1 MTGKSGMQKSK
12 AITTDLAPSTGPAAA
27 NTQTASTS
35 RTAALHRARR
45 LFGFVPSL
53 LLKIARSPAAANAYL
68 AAMEALQHGALTEAE
83 QHVVML
89 AVSAANESRYC
100 MVAHSEFAQAAM
112 VTTPDLDSVTA
123 LEAPSDMR
131 LKALTKVTWRVIEKR
146 GWLDDSDMNEFEQ
159 IGIERNQIYEIIA
172 FIAVKTISNYIHH
185 IALTQFEGSDE

>member
-12 AITTDLAPSTGPAAA
+12 AMTTDLAPSTGPAAA

-35 RTAALHRARR
+35 RTAVLHRARR

-53 LLKIARSPAAANAYL
+53 LLEMARSPAAANAYL

>member
-1 MTGKSGMQKSK
+1 M
-12 AITTDLAPSTGPAAA
+12 TTDLAPSTGPAAA

-35 RTAALHRARR
+35 RTAVLHRARR

-53 LLKIARSPAAANAYL
+53 LLEMARSPAAANAYL

-123 LEAPSDMR
+123 L
-131 LKALTKVTWRVIEKR
+131 KR
-146 GWLDDSDMNEFEQ
+146 
-159 IGIERNQIYEIIA
+159 RPTCA
-172 FIAVKTISNYIHH
+172 
-185 IALTQFEGSDE
+185 